1 MEMIFELG
9 PIYRVTYED
18 GKTLNFKLIG
28 GKDLTYEITDENNKV
43 EIAKASQWMNGFIK
57 IEKVTGTQC

>member
-1 MEMIFELG
+1 MIFELG

-18 GKTLNFKLIG
+18 EKTLYFKLIG

-43 EIAKASQWMNGFIK
+43 EIAKGSQWMNGFIK
-57 IEKVTGTQC
+57 IEKVLNQ